1 MRKLIYLNFCLLFL
15 FPAIA
20 LAQWEGAQ
28 ISRLTTDIYEN
39 RLYAIMEIDKNDKI
53 YLIYLQDP
61 KPYTTNVTDLLI
73 TREKGSSWSM
83 PLEIGNPGFK
93 STLYGRHRFGI
104 DIRNGV
110 IHCLYAYG
118 DTLYYTN
125 NTLNWEVAKID
136 SNAHYLAGDNLFCD
150 SLGNV
155 HFSWSYDYYIAGV
168 RYYHVM
174 YMTNSTGQWVK
185 QQVSPEILVVGG
197 TSVMSP
203 MAVEKGGRVHILY
216 YGTDFLFHV
225 VNDTMGGTNWTKDSL
240 AYPFYWNVV
249 QNFKIGKNNS
259 LHMLLRGS
267 NILYP
272 YLDPDFTTYY
282 YYRDSTNTQW
292 NPPEVITGIGMWGWL
307 FVDSLVEPHVIWGIV
322 SLANY
327 YYANKKKGYWEST
340 QILDNTYYP
349 EYPLFVLD
357 SDGKGYAA
365 FIGYSSFNY
374 VLTDSAEIYYFGPS
388 PGFVSPDNP
397 ERPLNFQLNQNYPN
411 PFNPNT
417 TIPFTVYGSR
427 FIVHS
432 TIHTTLKIYNILGQ
446 LVRTLVDGEK
456 MPGDYQVS
464 WDGKDEDGKEVKS
477 GIYFYVLSCDKFKD
491 SKKMLLI
498 R

>member
-15 FPAIA
+15 FPALA
-20 LAQWEGAQ
+20 FAQWEDAQ

-39 RLYAIMEIDKNDKI
+39 RLYSIMEIDKNDKI

-73 TREKGSSWSM
+73 TREKGSNWSV
-83 PLEIGNPGFK
+83 PLVIGNPAYK
-93 STLYGRHRFGI
+93 NTLKYHHRFGI
-104 DIRNGV
+104 DLRNGV

-118 DTLYYTN
+118 DTLFYTN

-136 SNAHYLAGDNLFCD
+136 SNANYSGGDRLFCD

-155 HFSWSYDYYIAGV
+155 HFSWKSEYYVSGI

-174 YMTNSTGQWVK
+174 YMTNASGQWIK
-185 QQVSPEILVVGG
+185 QQVSPEIYIGIVG
-197 TSVMSP
+197 SFFAPQMV
-203 MAVEKGGRVHILY
+203 VEKGGRAHIIY
-216 YGTDFLFHV
+216 YTSDFIYHI
-225 VNDTMGGTNWTKDSL
+225 VNDTLGGTNWTEDSL
-240 AYPFYWNVV
+240 SYPFCCWNEV
-249 QNFKIGKNNS
+249 QDFKIGKNNS

-267 NILYP
+267 DVQYP

-282 YYRDSTNTQW
+282 YYRDSISTQW
-292 NPPEVITGIGMWGWL
+292 NPPEVITSIGIWGWL
-307 FVDSLVEPHVIWGIV
+307 FVDSLTEPHVIWGIV

-349 EYPLFVLD
+349 ENPLFVLD
-357 SDGKGYAA
+357 SGGKGYAA
-365 FIGYSSFNY
+365 FVGFSY
-374 VLTDSAEIYYFGPS
+374 VWTDSSEIYYFGPS

-397 ERPLNFQLNQNYPN
+397 ERPLNFQLKQNYPN

-417 TIPFTVYGSR
+417 TIPFTVYGSQ

-432 TIHTTLKIYNILGQ
+432 PIHTTLKIYNILGQ
-446 LVRTLVDGEK
+446 LVRTLLDEEK
-456 MPGDYQVS
+456 ISGDYQVI
-464 WDGKDEDGKEVKS
+464 WDGKDQDGKEVKS

-491 SKKMLLI
+491 SRKMLLI